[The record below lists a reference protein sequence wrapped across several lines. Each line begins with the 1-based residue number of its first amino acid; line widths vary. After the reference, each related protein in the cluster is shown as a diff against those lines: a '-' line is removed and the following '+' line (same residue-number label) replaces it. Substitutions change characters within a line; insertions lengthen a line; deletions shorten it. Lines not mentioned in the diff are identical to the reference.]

1 LNQLQLVLATIAQQ
15 AAAPAAGGNGSAAG
29 PAGGCAPGA
38 GGVGLNSPFLLM
50 GLMFVVFY
58 FLLIRPQ
65 QKKAKEHT
73 KMLDALKKGDQVIT
87 RGGMIGKVSG
97 VQDNILVLEVQEKVR
112 VRVLKSYVEGK
123 LQEGSATAVT
133 SGKSETA
140 ESKN

>member
-1 LNQLQLVLATIAQQ
+1 MQ
-15 AAAPAAGGNGSAAG
+15 
-29 PAGGCAPGA
+29 
-38 GGVGLNSPFLLM
+38 SPIVMM

-73 KMLDALKKGDQVIT
+73 KMLEALKKGDQVIT

-123 LQEGSATAVT
+123 LQEGSATAAA

>member
-1 LNQLQLVLATIAQQ
+1 MQ
-15 AAAPAAGGNGSAAG
+15 
-29 PAGGCAPGA
+29 
-38 GGVGLNSPFLLM
+38 SPFVMM

-73 KMLDALKKGDQVIT
+73 KMLEALKKGDKVIT
-87 RGGMIGKVSG
+87 RGGLIGKVSA
-97 VQDNILVLEVQEKVR
+97 VKDNNILVLEIQEKVR
-112 VRVLKSYVEGK
+112 VEVLKSYVENK
-123 LQEGSATAVT
+123 LTEGSATAAA